1 MSQVFLDSNMV
12 LYLLS
17 ADARKADKAEDLLA
31 QQPCISVQVL
41 NEVTSVCRRKL
52 GMPWSEVQDLLLAVK
67 AACMVLPLTVETH
80 AQAVSIAQQH
90 QLSFYD
96 AHIVAAAIQSGAST
110 LMSEDMHEG
119 LVVGPIKIQNPFA
132 VH

>member
-1 MSQVFLDSNMV
+1 MSQVFLDSNVV

-17 ADARKADKAEDLLA
+17 ADESKANKAEALLA

-52 GMPWSEVQDLLLAVK
+52 SMPWAEIQDLLSALRAS
-67 AACMVLPLTVETH
+67 CTVLPLTVDTH
-80 AQAVSIAQQH
+80 AQAVHIAQQH

-96 AHIVAAAIQSGAST
+96 AHIVSAAWGSGAAT
-110 LMSEDMHEG
+110 LMTEDLHDG
-119 LVVGPIKIQNPFA
+119 LVIGPITIQNPF
-132 VH
+132 VLR

>member
-1 MSQVFLDSNMV
+1 MSPVFLDSNVV

-17 ADARKADKAEDLLA
+17 ADESKANKAESLLA

-52 GMPWSEVQDLLLAVK
+52 SMPWPEIQDLLSALK
-67 AACMVLPLTVETH
+67 ASCTVLPLTVDTH
-80 AQAVSIAQQH
+80 AQAVQIAQQH

-96 AHIVAAAIQSGAST
+96 AHIVSAAWGSGAAT
-110 LMSEDMHEG
+110 LMTEDMHDG
-119 LVVGPIKIQNPFA
+119 MVIGPITIQNPFV

>member
-1 MSQVFLDSNMV
+1 MSQVFLDSNVV

-17 ADARKADKAEDLLA
+17 ADESKANKAEALLA
-31 QQPCISVQVL
+31 QQPLVSVQVL

-52 GMPWSEVQDLLLAVK
+52 NMPWPEIQDLLSALK
-67 AACMVLPLTVETH
+67 ANCMVVPLTVDTH
-80 AQAVSIAQQH
+80 AHAVEIAQQH

-96 AHIVAAAIQSGAST
+96 AHIVSAAWGSGAAT
-110 LMSEDMHEG
+110 LMTEDMHDG
-119 LVVGPIKIQNPFA
+119 LVLGPLTIQNPF

>member
-1 MSQVFLDSNMV
+1 MSKVFLDSNVV

-17 ADARKADKAEDLLA
+17 ADARKADKAEALLA

-41 NEVTSVCRRKL
+41 NELTSVCRRKL
-52 GMPWSEVQDLLLAVK
+52 GMPWPEVQDLLLAVK
-67 AACMVLPLTVETH
+67 ASCTVLPLTVETH
-80 AQAVSIAQQH
+80 AQAVSIARQH

>member
-1 MSQVFLDSNMV
+1 MSQVFLDSNV
-12 LYLLS
+12 ILYLLS
-17 ADARKADKAEDLLA
+17 ADARKADKAEALLA

-52 GMPWSEVQDLLLAVK
+52 GMPWPEVQDLLLAVK
-67 AACMVLPLTVETH
+67 ASCMVLPLTVDTH
-80 AQAVSIAQQH
+80 AQAVSIAHQH

-96 AHIVAAAIQSGAST
+96 AHIVATAIQSGAST

>member
-1 MSQVFLDSNMV
+1 MSPVFLDSNVV

-17 ADARKADKAEDLLA
+17 ADARKADKAEALLA

-52 GMPWSEVQDLLLAVK
+52 GMPWPEVQDLLLAVK
-67 AACMVLPLTVETH
+67 ASCTVLPLTVDTH

-119 LVVGPIKIQNPFA
+119 LVVGPIKIQNPLA